1 MKYMTAKYFFYSGL
15 LMLVSAAGNAS
26 AGTASAFTGTA
37 SASVRDTISLDRG
50 WQFHRGDVS
59 DVNMLK
65 NLQANDEVVN
75 LPHDFLIGQDWVAPD
90 ASERPDNSDV
100 GSNVRSRLSSRGF
113 KEMGIGWYRYELTP
127 KEEWKGK
134 RILLDFQGI
143 MLVGDVY
150 LNGKRIGGTDYGYLG
165 FDVDVS
171 KLLKFGEVNEIA
183 VKADTRNPNNS
194 RWFTGAGLYRD
205 VNLIVTDKDLYFP
218 RHPLFIRTV
227 NNQEVKIRAN
237 IFNQQKKV
245 KAPETFIPVEVR
257 ILDAEGHV
265 MALQKTDVDFNAKWR
280 DREYELPAIKIENAK
295 LWSCDTPY
303 LYTAEVTLYDK
314 EGKVADQI
322 REPFGVRTIEMNPQ
336 HGLLVNGKKVLLQG
350 FANHH
355 TLGALG
361 AAAYPRAIEKRLK
374 MMKEFGFNH
383 VRTSHNP
390 YSEDFLRLCD
400 RLGIL
405 VVDELY
411 DKWLAQYAGGRVDWE
426 SLWQKDIPEW
436 VKRDRNH
443 PSVVLWSL
451 GNELQ
456 QYSNLPFNDWGVT
469 AYELQKQLLHRYDDT
484 RLTTVAMHPRYR
496 NLDTDSI
503 PADLAVATE
512 VNSYNYRYM
521 YFPGDMKRY
530 PEKTF
535 YQSEASTAAMGP
547 NFYEMDRDKVLG
559 LAYWGAIDYLGES
572 MGWPVK
578 GWNQGVFDLSLQ
590 PKPDAYFVKSMFS
603 DEPTVHIGIIEKA
616 GGNVQWNGIN
626 VSAGKLSE
634 NWNREAGEKV
644 SLYTY
649 TNGDEVELFLNGKSL
664 GVKKNSDAPKLR
676 ARIKWDG
683 IAYAPGTLLAVARKN
698 GKVVAR
704 HQIETT
710 GEAVALKMVPD
721 AETWHADGQDLMHVR
736 VYAVDKKGRRVMD
749 LKDKNAFSKLTF
761 TVKGD
766 ADIVAVD
773 NGNIYSDELHVGKKQ
788 LNKTAE
794 RALYQGSALVILRAG
809 TQPSKVE
816 LIVACENAVSGHQ
829 SAASGV
835 QKGNLKTKRIV
846 LVAK

>member
-1 MKYMTAKYFFYSGL
+1 MHSKILFASLLLGGL
-15 LMLVSAAGNAS
+15 PLMGTLSADAA
-26 AGTASAFTGTA
+26 
-37 SASVRDTISLDRG
+37 VRDTISINQG
-50 WQFHRGDVS
+50 WQFHRGDVK
-59 DVNMLK
+59 NIAELK
-65 NLQANDEVVN
+65 STQNGDDVVN

-90 ASERPDNSDV
+90 ASERPDNSDA

-113 KEMGIGWYRYELTP
+113 KEMGIGWYRYQLTP
-127 KEEWKGK
+127 KDEWKGK
-134 RILLDFQGI
+134 RIVLDFQGI

-165 FDVDVS
+165 FDIDLS
-171 KLLKFGEVNEIA
+171 KLLKWGQVNEIT
-183 VKADTRNPNNS
+183 VKADTGKPNNS
-194 RWFTGAGLYRD
+194 RWFTGGGLFRD
-205 VNLIVTDKDLYFP
+205 VNLIVTSKNLFFP
-218 RHPLFIRTV
+218 RHPLFIRTQG
-227 NNQEVKIRAN
+227 NKEVKIKAE
-237 IFNQQKKV
+237 IINQQKTK
-245 KAPETFIPVEVR
+245 KPQIPVEVK
-257 ILDAEGHV
+257 ILDAEGKV
-265 MALQKTDVDFNAKWR
+265 VAQQKSDLHFNAKWR
-280 DREYELPAIKIENAK
+280 DREYELPSISLENAK
-295 LWSCDTPY
+295 LWSPDSPY
-303 LYTAEVTLYDK
+303 LYTAEVTLYDN
-314 EGKVADQI
+314 EGNIADQI
-322 REPFGVRTIEMNPQ
+322 REPFGIRTIEMNPEK
-336 HGLLVNGKKVLLQG
+336 GLLVNGKKVLLKG
-350 FANHH
+350 YANHH

-374 MMKEFGFNH
+374 LMKAFGMNH
-383 VRTSHNP
+383 IRTSHNP
-390 YSEDFLRLCD
+390 YSEDFLKLCD
-400 RLGIL
+400 KYGIL

-411 DKWLAQYAGGRVDWE
+411 DKWLTQYAGGRVEWE

-443 PSVVLWSL
+443 PSVILWSL

-469 AYELQKQLLHRYDDT
+469 AYKLQKELLHRYDDT

-496 NLDTDSI
+496 NLETDSI

-535 YQSEASTAAMGP
+535 YQSEASVAAMGP

-603 DEPTVHIGIIEKA
+603 EEPTVHIGVIEKS
-616 GGNVQWNGIN
+616 GGNIQWNGIN

-634 NWNREAGEKV
+634 NWNREAGEQV

-664 GVKKNSDAPKLR
+664 GVKKNSNDPKLR
-676 ARIKWDG
+676 DRIKWDN
-683 IAYAPGTLLAVARKN
+683 IAYAPGTLVAVAKKN

-704 HQIETT
+704 HQIVTT
-710 GEAVALKMVPD
+710 GEAVALKLVPD
-721 AETWHADGQDLMHVR
+721 AENWHADGKDLMHVR
-736 VYAVDKKGRRVMD
+736 IYAVDKKGRRV
-749 LKDKNAFSKLTF
+749 LNVKDAKAFDKLTF

-766 ADIVAVD
+766 ANIIAVD
-773 NGNIYSDELHVGKKQ
+773 NGNIASDELHIGKTQ
-788 LNKTAE
+788 LEKSIQ
-794 RALYQGSALVILRAG
+794 RHLFQGSALVILRAG
-809 TQPSKVE
+809 DKPGKIELSVE
-816 LIVACENAVSGHQ
+816 GEKMKAKKLVLN
-829 SAASGV
+829 
-835 QKGNLKTKRIV
+835 TK
-846 LVAK
+846 

>member
-1 MKYMTAKYFFYSGL
+1 MGTLSTE
-15 LMLVSAAGNAS
+15 AA
-26 AGTASAFTGTA
+26 
-37 SASVRDTISLDRG
+37 VRDTISINQG
-50 WQFHRGDVS
+50 WQFHRGDVK
-59 DVNMLK
+59 NIAELK
-65 NLQANDEVVN
+65 STQSGDDVVN

-90 ASERPDNSDV
+90 ASERPDNSDA
-100 GSNVRSRLSSRGF
+100 GSNVRSRLSPRGF

-127 KEEWKGK
+127 KAEWKGK
-134 RILLDFQGI
+134 RIVLDFQGI

-165 FDVDVS
+165 FDIDLS
-171 KLLKFGEVNEIA
+171 KLLKWGEANEIT

-205 VNLIVTDKDLYFP
+205 VNLIITDKNLFFP
-218 RHPLFIRTV
+218 RHPLFIRTQD
-227 NNQEVKIRAN
+227 NKEVKIKAE
-237 IFNQQKKV
+237 IINQQKLAKGQG
-245 KAPETFIPVEVR
+245 KAVIPVEVR
-257 ILDAEGHV
+257 ILDADGKV
-265 MALQKTDVDFNAKWR
+265 VAQQKNNIDFNAKWR
-280 DREYELPAIKIENAK
+280 DREYELPAISLENAQ
-295 LWSCDTPY
+295 LWSPDTPY
-303 LYTAEVTLYDK
+303 LYTAEVTLYDN
-314 EGKVADQI
+314 EGNIADQI
-322 REPFGVRTIEMNPQ
+322 KEPFGVRTIEIVPQ
-336 HGLLVNGKKVLLQG
+336 KGLLVNGKKVLLKG
-350 FANHH
+350 YANHH

-374 MMKEFGFNH
+374 LMKEFGMNH
-383 VRTSHNP
+383 IRTSHNP
-390 YSEDFLRLCD
+390 YSEDFLKLCD
-400 RLGIL
+400 KYGIL

-411 DKWLAQYAGGRVDWE
+411 DKWLTQYAGGRVEWE

-443 PSVVLWSL
+443 PSVILWSL

-469 AYELQKQLLHRYDDT
+469 AYKLQKELLHRYDDT

-496 NLDTDSI
+496 NIETDSI

-535 YQSEASTAAMGP
+535 YQSEASVAAMGP

-559 LAYWGAIDYLGES
+559 LAYWGIIDYLGES

-603 DEPTVHIGIIEKA
+603 EGPVVHIGIIEKS
-616 GGNVQWNGIN
+616 GGNIQWNGIN

-634 NWNREAGEKV
+634 NWNREVGEKV

-649 TNGDEVELFLNGKSL
+649 TNADEVELFLNGKSL
-664 GVKKNSDAPKLR
+664 GVRKNSEAPKLR
-676 ARIKWDG
+676 ARIKWDD
-683 IAYAPGTLLAVARKN
+683 IAYAPGVLLAVARKN

-710 GEAVALKMVPD
+710 GEAVALKLVPD
-721 AETWHADGQDLMHVR
+721 IETWHADGKDLMHVR
-736 VYAVDKKGRRVMD
+736 IYAVDKKGRRV
-749 LKDKNAFSKLTF
+749 LNVKDAKAFDKLTF

-766 ADIVAVD
+766 ANIVAVD
-773 NGNIYSDELHVGKKQ
+773 NGNIASDELHIGKTQ
-788 LNKTAE
+788 LEKSIQ
-794 RALYQGSALVILRAG
+794 RHLFQGSALVILRAG
-809 TQPSKVE
+809 DKPGKIE
-816 LIVACENAVSGHQ
+816 LSVAGEKMKAKKLVLN
-829 SAASGV
+829 
-835 QKGNLKTKRIV
+835 TK
-846 LVAK
+846 

>member
-1 MKYMTAKYFFYSGL
+1 MNKKTILFASL
-15 LMLVSAAGNAS
+15 LMAGLPLMGTLSAEAA
-26 AGTASAFTGTA
+26 
-37 SASVRDTISLDRG
+37 VRDTISINQG
-50 WQFHRGDVS
+50 WQFHRGDVKNIS
-59 DVNMLK
+59 ELK
-65 NLQANDEVVN
+65 ATQSGDEVVN

-90 ASERPDNSDV
+90 ASERPDNSDA
-100 GSNVRSRLSSRGF
+100 GSNVRSRLSPRGF
-113 KEMGIGWYRYELTP
+113 KEMGIGWYRYQLTP
-127 KEEWKGK
+127 KDKWKGK
-134 RILLDFQGI
+134 RIVLDFQGI

-165 FDVDVS
+165 FDIDLS
-171 KLLKFGEVNEIA
+171 KLLKWGEANEII

-205 VNLIVTDKDLYFP
+205 VNLIITDKDLYFP
-218 RHPLFIRTV
+218 RHPLFIRTQD
-227 NNQEVKIRAN
+227 NKEVKIKAE
-237 IFNQQKKV
+237 IINQQKLAKGQG
-245 KAPETFIPVEVR
+245 KAVIPVEVR
-257 ILDAEGHV
+257 ILDADGKV
-265 MALQKTDVDFNAKWR
+265 VTQQKNNIDFNAKWR
-280 DREYELPAIKIENAK
+280 DREYELPAISLENAQ
-295 LWSCDTPY
+295 LWSPDTPY
-303 LYTAEVTLYDK
+303 LYTAEVTLYDN
-314 EGKVADQI
+314 EGNIADQI
-322 REPFGVRTIEMNPQ
+322 KEPFGVRTIEIVPQ
-336 HGLLVNGKKVLLQG
+336 KGLLVNGKKVLLKG
-350 FANHH
+350 YANHH

-374 MMKEFGFNH
+374 LMKEFGMNH
-383 VRTSHNP
+383 IRTSHNP
-390 YSEDFLRLCD
+390 YSEDFLKLCD
-400 RLGIL
+400 KYGIL

-411 DKWLAQYAGGRVDWE
+411 DKWLTQYAGGRVEWE

-443 PSVVLWSL
+443 PSVILWSL

-469 AYELQKQLLHRYDDT
+469 AYKLQKELLHRYDDT

-496 NLDTDSI
+496 NIETDSI

-535 YQSEASTAAMGP
+535 YQSEASVAAMGP

-572 MGWPVK
+572 MGWPIK

-590 PKPDAYFVKSMFS
+590 PKPDAYFVKSMFT
-603 DEPTVHIGIIEKA
+603 DEPTVHIGVIEKS
-616 GGNVQWNGIN
+616 GGNIQWNGIN

-634 NWNREAGEKV
+634 NWNREAGEQV

-664 GVKKNSDAPKLR
+664 GVRKNSEDPKLR
-676 ARIKWDG
+676 ARIKWDN
-683 IAYAPGTLLAVARKN
+683 IAYAPGALLAVARKN

-710 GEAVALKMVPD
+710 GEAVALKLIPD
-721 AETWHADGQDLMHVR
+721 IETWHADGKDLMHVR
-736 VYAVDKKGRRVMD
+736 IYAVDKKGRRV
-749 LKDKNAFSKLTF
+749 LNVKDAKAFDKLTF

-766 ADIVAVD
+766 ANIVAVD
-773 NGNIYSDELHVGKKQ
+773 NGNIASDELHIGKTQ
-788 LNKTAE
+788 LEKSIQ
-794 RALYQGSALVILRAG
+794 RHLFQGSALVILRAG
-809 TQPSKVE
+809 DKPGKIE
-816 LIVACENAVSGHQ
+816 LSVAGEKMKAKKLVLN
-829 SAASGV
+829 
-835 QKGNLKTKRIV
+835 TK
-846 LVAK
+846 

>member
-1 MKYMTAKYFFYSGL
+1 MGTLSTE
-15 LMLVSAAGNAS
+15 AA
-26 AGTASAFTGTA
+26 
-37 SASVRDTISLDRG
+37 VRDTISINQG
-50 WQFHRGDVS
+50 WQFLRGDVK
-59 DVNMLK
+59 NIAELK
-65 NLQANDEVVN
+65 STQSGDDVVN

-90 ASERPDNSDV
+90 ASERPDNSDA
-100 GSNVRSRLSSRGF
+100 GSNVRSRLSPRGF

-127 KEEWKGK
+127 KAEWKGK
-134 RILLDFQGI
+134 RIVLDFQGI

-165 FDVDVS
+165 FDIDLS
-171 KLLKFGEVNEIA
+171 KLLKWGEANEIT

-205 VNLIVTDKDLYFP
+205 VNLIITDKNLFFP
-218 RHPLFIRTV
+218 RHPLFIRTQD
-227 NNQEVKIRAN
+227 NKEVKIKAE
-237 IFNQQKKV
+237 IINQQKLAKGQG
-245 KAPETFIPVEVR
+245 KAVIPVEVR
-257 ILDAEGHV
+257 ILDADGKV
-265 MALQKTDVDFNAKWR
+265 VAQQKNNIDFNAKWR
-280 DREYELPAIKIENAK
+280 DREYELPAISLENAQ
-295 LWSCDTPY
+295 LWSPDTPY
-303 LYTAEVTLYDK
+303 LYTAEVTLYDN
-314 EGKVADQI
+314 EGNIADQI
-322 REPFGVRTIEMNPQ
+322 KEPFGVRTIEIVPQ
-336 HGLLVNGKKVLLQG
+336 KGLLVNGKKVLLKG
-350 FANHH
+350 YANHH

-374 MMKEFGFNH
+374 LMKEFGMNH
-383 VRTSHNP
+383 IRTSHNP
-390 YSEDFLRLCD
+390 YSEDFLKLCD
-400 RLGIL
+400 KYGIL

-411 DKWLAQYAGGRVDWE
+411 DKWLTQYAGGRVEWE

-443 PSVVLWSL
+443 PSVILWSL

-469 AYELQKQLLHRYDDT
+469 AYKLQKELLHRYDDT

-496 NLDTDSI
+496 NIETDSI

-535 YQSEASTAAMGP
+535 YQSEASVAAMGP

-559 LAYWGAIDYLGES
+559 LAYWGTIDYLGES

-603 DEPTVHIGIIEKA
+603 EEPVVHIGIIEKS
-616 GGNVQWNGIN
+616 GGNIQWNGIN

-634 NWNREAGEKV
+634 NWNREVGEKV

-649 TNGDEVELFLNGKSL
+649 TNADEVELFLNGKSL
-664 GVKKNSDAPKLR
+664 GVRKNSEAPKLR
-676 ARIKWDG
+676 ARIKWDD
-683 IAYAPGTLLAVARKN
+683 IAYAPGVLLAVARKN

-710 GEAVALKMVPD
+710 GEAVALKLVPD
-721 AETWHADGQDLMHVR
+721 IETWHADGKDLMHVR
-736 VYAVDKKGRRVMD
+736 IYAVDKKGRRV
-749 LKDKNAFSKLTF
+749 LNVKDAKAFDKLTF

-766 ADIVAVD
+766 ANIVAVD
-773 NGNIYSDELHVGKKQ
+773 NGNIASDELHIGKTQ
-788 LNKTAE
+788 LEKSIQ
-794 RALYQGSALVILRAG
+794 RHLFQGSALVILRAG
-809 TQPSKVE
+809 DKPGKIE
-816 LIVACENAVSGHQ
+816 LSVAGEKMKAKKLVLN
-829 SAASGV
+829 
-835 QKGNLKTKRIV
+835 TK
-846 LVAK
+846 

>member
-1 MKYMTAKYFFYSGL
+1 MNKKTILFASLLLGGL
-15 LMLVSAAGNAS
+15 PLVGTLSADAA
-26 AGTASAFTGTA
+26 
-37 SASVRDTISLDRG
+37 VRDTISINQG
-50 WQFHRGDVS
+50 WQFHRGDVK
-59 DVNMLK
+59 NIAELK
-65 NLQANDEVVN
+65 STQSGDDVVN

-90 ASERPDNSDV
+90 ASERPDNSDA

-127 KEEWKGK
+127 KDEWKGK
-134 RILLDFQGI
+134 RIVLDFQGI

-150 LNGKRIGGTDYGYLG
+150 LNGQRIGGTDYGYLG
-165 FDVDVS
+165 FDIDLS
-171 KLLKFGEVNEIA
+171 KLLKWGQTNEIA
-183 VKADTRNPNNS
+183 VKADTQNPSNS

-205 VNLIVTDKDLYFP
+205 VNLIVTNKDLFFP
-218 RHPLFIRTV
+218 RHPLFIRTQG
-227 NNQEVKIRAN
+227 NKEVKIKAE
-237 IFNQQKKV
+237 IINQQKVAKGQTAA
-245 KAPETFIPVEVR
+245 KMPVGVR
-257 ILDAEGHV
+257 ILDADGKVVAE
-265 MALQKTDVDFNAKWR
+265 QKNDIHFNAKWR
-280 DREYELPAIKIENAK
+280 DREYELPSISLENAK
-295 LWSCDTPY
+295 LWSPDSPY
-303 LYTAEVTLYDK
+303 LYTAEVTLYDS
-314 EGKVADQI
+314 EGNIADQI
-322 REPFGVRTIEMNPQ
+322 KEPFGVRTIEIVPQ
-336 HGLLVNGKKVLLQG
+336 KGLLVNGKKVLLKG
-350 FANHH
+350 YANHH

-374 MMKEFGFNH
+374 LIKEFGMNH
-383 VRTSHNP
+383 IRSSHNP
-390 YSEDFLRLCD
+390 YSEDFLKLCD
-400 RLGIL
+400 KYGIL

-411 DKWLAQYAGGRVDWE
+411 DKWLTQYAGGRVEWE

-443 PSVVLWSL
+443 PSVILWSL

-469 AYELQKQLLHRYDDT
+469 AYKIQKELLHRYDDT

-496 NLDTDSI
+496 NIETDSI

-535 YQSEASTAAMGP
+535 YQSEASVAAMGP

-590 PKPDAYFVKSMFS
+590 PKPDAYFVKSMFK
-603 DEPTVHIGIIEKA
+603 DEPTVHIGVIEKS
-616 GGNVQWNGIN
+616 GGNIQWNGIN

-634 NWNREAGEKV
+634 NWNREVGEQV

-664 GVKKNSDAPKLR
+664 GVKKNSNDPKLR
-676 ARIKWDG
+676 ARIKWDN
-683 IAYAPGTLLAVARKN
+683 IAYAPGTLVAVAKKN

-710 GEAVALKMVPD
+710 GEAVALKLVPD
-721 AETWHADGQDLMHVR
+721 VETWHADGKDLMHVR
-736 VYAVDKKGRRVMD
+736 VYAVDKKGRRV
-749 LKDKNAFSKLTF
+749 LNVKDAKAFDKLTF

-766 ADIVAVD
+766 ANIVAVD
-773 NGNIYSDELHVGKKQ
+773 NGNIASDELHIGKTQ
-788 LNKTAE
+788 LEKSIQ
-794 RALYQGSALVILRAG
+794 RHLFQGSALVILRAG
-809 TQPSKVE
+809 DKPGKIE
-816 LIVACENAVSGHQ
+816 LSVAGEKIKAKKLVLN
-829 SAASGV
+829 
-835 QKGNLKTKRIV
+835 TK
-846 LVAK
+846 

>member
-1 MKYMTAKYFFYSGL
+1 MNKKTILFASLLLGGL
-15 LMLVSAAGNAS
+15 PLMGTLSADAA
-26 AGTASAFTGTA
+26 
-37 SASVRDTISLDRG
+37 VRDTISINQG
-50 WQFHRGDVS
+50 WQFHRGDVKNI
-59 DVNMLK
+59 DELK
-65 NLQANDEVVN
+65 TTQGDDDVVN

-90 ASERPDNSDV
+90 ASERPDNSDA
-100 GSNVRSRLSSRGF
+100 GSNVRSRLSPRGF
-113 KEMGIGWYRYELTP
+113 KEMGIGWYRYQLTP
-127 KEEWKGK
+127 KDEWKGK
-134 RILLDFQGI
+134 RIVLDFQGI

-165 FDVDVS
+165 FDIDLS
-171 KLLKFGEVNEIA
+171 KLLKWGEANEIT

-205 VNLIVTDKDLYFP
+205 VNLIITDKNLFFP
-218 RHPLFIRTV
+218 RHPLFIRTQD
-227 NNQEVKIRAN
+227 NKEVKIKAE
-237 IFNQQKKV
+237 IINQQKLAKGQG
-245 KAPETFIPVEVR
+245 KAVIPVEVR
-257 ILDAEGHV
+257 ILDADGKV
-265 MALQKTDVDFNAKWR
+265 VAQQKNNIDFNAKWR
-280 DREYELPAIKIENAK
+280 DREYELPAISLENAQ
-295 LWSCDTPY
+295 LWSPDTPY
-303 LYTAEVTLYDK
+303 LYTAEVTLYDN
-314 EGKVADQI
+314 EGNIADQI
-322 REPFGVRTIEMNPQ
+322 KEPFGVRTIEMNPEK
-336 HGLLVNGKKVLLQG
+336 GLLVNGKKVLLKG
-350 FANHH
+350 YANHH

-374 MMKEFGFNH
+374 LMKEFGMNH
-383 VRTSHNP
+383 IRTSHNP
-390 YSEDFLRLCD
+390 YSEDFLKLCD
-400 RLGIL
+400 KYGIL

-411 DKWLAQYAGGRVDWE
+411 DKWLTQYAGGRMEWE

-443 PSVVLWSL
+443 PSVILWSL

-469 AYELQKQLLHRYDDT
+469 AYKLQKELLHRYDDT

-496 NLDTDSI
+496 NLETDSI

-535 YQSEASTAAMGP
+535 YQSEASVAAMGP

-559 LAYWGAIDYLGES
+559 LAYWGTIDYLGES

-603 DEPTVHIGIIEKA
+603 EEPVVHIGIIEKS
-616 GGNVQWNGIN
+616 GGNIQWNGIN

-634 NWNREAGEKV
+634 NWNREVGEKV

-649 TNGDEVELFLNGKSL
+649 TNADEVELFLNGKSL
-664 GVKKNSDAPKLR
+664 GVRKNSEAPKLR
-676 ARIKWDG
+676 ARIKWDD
-683 IAYAPGTLLAVARKN
+683 IAYAPGVLLAVARKN

-710 GEAVALKMVPD
+710 GEAVALKLVPD
-721 AETWHADGQDLMHVR
+721 IETWHADGKDLMHVR
-736 VYAVDKKGRRVMD
+736 IYAVDKKGRRV
-749 LKDKNAFSKLTF
+749 LNVKDAKAFDKLTF

-766 ADIVAVD
+766 ANIVAVD
-773 NGNIYSDELHVGKKQ
+773 NGNIASDELHIGKTQ
-788 LNKTAE
+788 LEKSIQ
-794 RALYQGSALVILRAG
+794 RHLFQGSALVILRAG
-809 TQPSKVE
+809 DKPGKIE
-816 LIVACENAVSGHQ
+816 LSVAGEKMKAKKLVLN
-829 SAASGV
+829 
-835 QKGNLKTKRIV
+835 TK
-846 LVAK
+846 

>member
-1 MKYMTAKYFFYSGL
+1 MTAKYFFYSGL
-15 LMLVSAAGNAS
+15 LMLLSAAGN
-26 AGTASAFTGTA
+26 A

-90 ASERPDNSDV
+90 ASERPDNSDA
-100 GSNVRSRLSSRGF
+100 GSNVRSRLSPRGF

-127 KEEWKGK
+127 KAELKGK

-205 VNLIVTDKDLYFP
+205 VNLIVTDKDLFFP

-245 KAPETFIPVEVR
+245 KAPGTFIPVEVR

-265 MALQKTDVDFNAKWR
+265 VAQQKTYVDFNAKWR

-303 LYTAEVTLYDK
+303 LYTAEVTLYDN

-634 NWNREAGEKV
+634 NWNREEGEKV

-664 GVKKNSDAPKLR
+664 GVKKNSDDPKLR

-773 NGNIYSDELHVGKKQ
+773 NGNINSDELHVGKKQ

-816 LIVACENAVSGHQ
+816 LTVACENAVSGQ
-829 SAASGV
+829 KSAASGV

-846 LVAK
+846 LVTK

>member
-1 MKYMTAKYFFYSGL
+1 MKKKTILFASLLLGGFSLMGTLTA
-15 LMLVSAAGNAS
+15 AAA
-26 AGTASAFTGTA
+26 
-37 SASVRDTISLDRG
+37 VRDTISINCG
-50 WQFHRGDVS
+50 WQFHRGDVKNIS
-59 DVNMLK
+59 ELK
-65 NLQANDEVVN
+65 STQGGDDVVN

-90 ASERPDNSDV
+90 ASERPDNSDA

-127 KEEWKGK
+127 KAEWKGK
-134 RILLDFQGI
+134 RIVLDFQGI

-165 FDVDVS
+165 FDIDLS
-171 KLLKFGEVNEIA
+171 KLLKWGQVNEII
-183 VKADTRNPNNS
+183 VKADTGKPNNS
-194 RWFTGAGLYRD
+194 RWYTGGGLFRD
-205 VNLIVTDKDLYFP
+205 VNLIVTDKNLYFP

-227 NNQEVKIRAN
+227 NNKEIKIRAN
-237 IFNQQKKV
+237 ILNLQKTK
-245 KAPETFIPVEVR
+245 KPQIPVEVK
-257 ILDAEGHV
+257 ILNAEGKV
-265 MALQKTDVDFNAKWR
+265 VTQQKSDLHFNAKWR
-280 DREYELPAIKIENAK
+280 DREYELPSISLEDAK
-295 LWSCDTPY
+295 LWSPDTPY
-303 LYTAEVTLYDK
+303 LYTAEVTLYDN
-314 EGKVADQI
+314 EGNIADQI
-322 REPFGVRTIEMNPQ
+322 REPFGIRTIEMNPEK
-336 HGLLVNGKKVLLQG
+336 GLLVNGKKVLLKG
-350 FANHH
+350 YANHH

-374 MMKEFGFNH
+374 LIKEFGMNH
-383 VRTSHNP
+383 IRSSHNP
-390 YSEDFLRLCD
+390 YSEDFLKLCD
-400 RLGIL
+400 KYGIL

-411 DKWLAQYAGGRVDWE
+411 DKWLTQYAGGRVEWE

-443 PSVVLWSL
+443 PSVILWSL

-469 AYELQKQLLHRYDDT
+469 AYKLQKELLHRYDDT

-496 NLDTDSI
+496 NLETDSI

-535 YQSEASTAAMGP
+535 YQSEASVAAMGP

-603 DEPTVHIGIIEKA
+603 EEPVVHIGIIEKS
-616 GGNVQWNGIN
+616 GGNIQWNGIN

-634 NWNREAGEKV
+634 NWNREAGEQV

-664 GVKKNSDAPKLR
+664 GVKKNSNDPKLR
-676 ARIKWDG
+676 ARIKWNN
-683 IAYAPGTLLAVARKN
+683 IAYVPGTLVAVAKKN

-710 GEAVALKMVPD
+710 GEAVALKLVPD
-721 AETWHADGQDLMHVR
+721 AENWHADGKDLMHVR
-736 VYAVDKKGRRVMD
+736 VYAVDKKGRRV
-749 LKDKNAFSKLTF
+749 LNVKDAKAFYKLTF
-761 TVKGD
+761 QVKGD
-766 ADIVAVD
+766 ANIVAVD
-773 NGNIYSDELHVGKKQ
+773 NGNITSDELHIGKTQ
-788 LNKTAE
+788 LEKTIQ
-794 RALYQGSALVILRAG
+794 RNLFQGSALVILRAG
-809 TQPSKVE
+809 DKPGKIE
-816 LIVACENAVSGHQ
+816 LSVAGEKMKAKKLVLN
-829 SAASGV
+829 
-835 QKGNLKTKRIV
+835 TK
-846 LVAK
+846 

>member
-1 MKYMTAKYFFYSGL
+1 MGTL
-15 LMLVSAAGNAS
+15 SAEAA
-26 AGTASAFTGTA
+26 
-37 SASVRDTISLDRG
+37 VRDTISINQG
-50 WQFHRGDVS
+50 WQFHRGDVK
-59 DVNMLK
+59 NIAELK
-65 NLQANDEVVN
+65 STQSGDDVVN

-90 ASERPDNSDV
+90 ASERPDNSDA
-100 GSNVRSRLSSRGF
+100 GSNVRSRLSPRGF

-127 KEEWKGK
+127 KAEWKGK
-134 RILLDFQGI
+134 RIVLDFQGI

-165 FDVDVS
+165 FDIDLS
-171 KLLKFGEVNEIA
+171 KLLKWGEANEIT

-205 VNLIVTDKDLYFP
+205 VNLIITDKDLYFP
-218 RHPLFIRTV
+218 RHPLFIRTQD
-227 NNQEVKIRAN
+227 NKEVKIKAE
-237 IFNQQKKV
+237 IINQQKLAKGQG
-245 KAPETFIPVEVR
+245 KAVIPVEVR
-257 ILDAEGHV
+257 ILDADGKV
-265 MALQKTDVDFNAKWR
+265 VAQQKNNIDFNAKWR
-280 DREYELPAIKIENAK
+280 DREYELPAISLENAQ
-295 LWSCDTPY
+295 LWSPDTPY
-303 LYTAEVTLYDK
+303 LYTAEVTLYDN
-314 EGKVADQI
+314 EGNIADQI
-322 REPFGVRTIEMNPQ
+322 KEPFGVRTIEIVPQ
-336 HGLLVNGKKVLLQG
+336 KGLLVNGKKVLLKG
-350 FANHH
+350 YANHH

-374 MMKEFGFNH
+374 LMKEFGMNH
-383 VRTSHNP
+383 IRTSHNP
-390 YSEDFLRLCD
+390 YSEDFLKLCD
-400 RLGIL
+400 KYGIL

-411 DKWLAQYAGGRVDWE
+411 DKWLTQYAGGRVEWE

-443 PSVVLWSL
+443 PSVILWSL

-469 AYELQKQLLHRYDDT
+469 AYKLQKELLHRYDDT

-496 NLDTDSI
+496 NIETDSI

-535 YQSEASTAAMGP
+535 YQSEASVAAMGP

-572 MGWPVK
+572 MGWPIK

-590 PKPDAYFVKSMFS
+590 PKPDAYFVKSMFT
-603 DEPTVHIGIIEKA
+603 DEPTVHIGVIEKS
-616 GGNVQWNGIN
+616 GGNIQWNGIN

-634 NWNREAGEKV
+634 NWNREAGEQV

-664 GVKKNSDAPKLR
+664 GVKKNSNDPKLR
-676 ARIKWDG
+676 ARIKWDN
-683 IAYAPGTLLAVARKN
+683 IAYAPGVLLAVARKN

-710 GEAVALKMVPD
+710 GEAVALKLVPD
-721 AETWHADGQDLMHVR
+721 IETWHADGKDLMHVR
-736 VYAVDKKGRRVMD
+736 IYAVDKKGRIV
-749 LKDKNAFSKLTF
+749 LNVKDAKAFDKLTF

-766 ADIVAVD
+766 ANIVAVD
-773 NGNIYSDELHVGKKQ
+773 NGNIASDELHIGKTQ
-788 LNKTAE
+788 LEKSIQ
-794 RALYQGSALVILRAG
+794 RHLFQGSALVILRAG
-809 TQPSKVE
+809 DKPGKIE
-816 LIVACENAVSGHQ
+816 LSVAGEKMKAKKLVLN
-829 SAASGV
+829 
-835 QKGNLKTKRIV
+835 TK
-846 LVAK
+846 

>member
-1 MKYMTAKYFFYSGL
+1 MKKKTKLFASL
-15 LMLVSAAGNAS
+15 LLGGFSLMGTLPAAA
-26 AGTASAFTGTA
+26 A
-37 SASVRDTISLDRG
+37 VRDTISINCG
-50 WQFHRGDVS
+50 WQFHRGDVKNIS
-59 DVNMLK
+59 ELK
-65 NLQANDEVVN
+65 STQGGDDVVN

-90 ASERPDNSDV
+90 ACERPDNSDT
-100 GSNVRSRLSSRGF
+100 GSNVRSRLSPRGF

-127 KEEWKGK
+127 KAEWKGK
-134 RILLDFQGI
+134 RIVLDFQGI

-165 FDVDVS
+165 FDIDLS
-171 KLLKFGEVNEIA
+171 KLLKWGEANEIT

-205 VNLIVTDKDLYFP
+205 VNLIITDKNLFFP
-218 RHPLFIRTV
+218 RHPLFIRTQD
-227 NNQEVKIRAN
+227 NKEVKIKAE
-237 IFNQQKKV
+237 IINQQTLAKGQG
-245 KAPETFIPVEVR
+245 KAVIPVEVR
-257 ILDAEGHV
+257 ILDADGKV
-265 MALQKTDVDFNAKWR
+265 VAQQKNNIDFNAKWR
-280 DREYELPAIKIENAK
+280 DREYELPSISLEDAK
-295 LWSCDTPY
+295 LWSPDTPY
-303 LYTAEVTLYDK
+303 LYTAEVTLYDN
-314 EGKVADQI
+314 EGNIADQI
-322 REPFGVRTIEMNPQ
+322 REPFGIRTIEMNPEK
-336 HGLLVNGKKVLLQG
+336 GLLVNGKKVLLKG
-350 FANHH
+350 YANHH

-374 MMKEFGFNH
+374 LMKEFGMNH
-383 VRTSHNP
+383 IRTSHNP
-390 YSEDFLRLCD
+390 YSEDFLKLCD
-400 RLGIL
+400 KYGIL

-411 DKWLAQYAGGRVDWE
+411 DKWLTQYAGGRVKWE

-443 PSVVLWSL
+443 PSVILWSL

-469 AYELQKQLLHRYDDT
+469 AYKLQKELLHRYDDT

-496 NLDTDSI
+496 NLETDSI

-535 YQSEASTAAMGP
+535 YQSEASVAAMGP

-603 DEPTVHIGIIEKA
+603 EEPVVHIGIIEKS
-616 GGNVQWNGIN
+616 GGNIQWNGIN

-649 TNGDEVELFLNGKSL
+649 TNADEVELFLNGKSL
-664 GVKKNSDAPKLR
+664 GVKKNSNDPKLR
-676 ARIKWDG
+676 ARIKWDN
-683 IAYAPGTLLAVARKN
+683 IAYAPGALLAVARKN
-698 GKVVAR
+698 GKVLTR

-710 GEAVALKMVPD
+710 GEAVALKLVPD
-721 AETWHADGQDLMHVR
+721 METWHADGKDLMHVR
-736 VYAVDKKGRRVMD
+736 IYAVDKKGRRV
-749 LKDKNAFSKLTF
+749 LNVKDAKAFDKLTF

-766 ADIVAVD
+766 ANIVAVD
-773 NGNIYSDELHVGKKQ
+773 NGNIASDELHIGKTQ
-788 LNKTAE
+788 LEKSIQ
-794 RALYQGSALVILRAG
+794 RHLFQGSALVILRAG
-809 TQPSKVE
+809 DKPGKIELSVE
-816 LIVACENAVSGHQ
+816 GEKMKAKKLVLN
-829 SAASGV
+829 
-835 QKGNLKTKRIV
+835 TK
-846 LVAK
+846 

>member
-1 MKYMTAKYFFYSGL
+1 MNKKTILFASLLLGGL
-15 LMLVSAAGNAS
+15 PLMGTLSTEAA
-26 AGTASAFTGTA
+26 
-37 SASVRDTISLDRG
+37 VRDTISINQG
-50 WQFHRGDVS
+50 WQFHRGDVK
-59 DVNMLK
+59 NIAELK
-65 NLQANDEVVN
+65 STQSGDDVVN

-90 ASERPDNSDV
+90 ASERPDNSDA
-100 GSNVRSRLSSRGF
+100 GSNVRSRLSPRGF

-127 KEEWKGK
+127 KAEWKGK
-134 RILLDFQGI
+134 RIVLDFQGI

-165 FDVDVS
+165 FDIDLS
-171 KLLKFGEVNEIA
+171 KLLKWGEANEIT

-205 VNLIVTDKDLYFP
+205 VNLIITDKNLFFP
-218 RHPLFIRTV
+218 RHPLFIRTQD
-227 NNQEVKIRAN
+227 NKEVKIKAE
-237 IFNQQKKV
+237 IINQQKLAKGQG
-245 KAPETFIPVEVR
+245 KAVIPVEVR
-257 ILDAEGHV
+257 ILDADGKV
-265 MALQKTDVDFNAKWR
+265 VAQQKNNIDFNAKWR
-280 DREYELPAIKIENAK
+280 DREYELPAISLENAQ
-295 LWSCDTPY
+295 LWSPDTPY
-303 LYTAEVTLYDK
+303 LYTAEVTLYDN
-314 EGKVADQI
+314 EGNIADQI
-322 REPFGVRTIEMNPQ
+322 KEPFGVRTIEIVPQ
-336 HGLLVNGKKVLLQG
+336 KGLLVNGKKVLLKG
-350 FANHH
+350 YANHH

-374 MMKEFGFNH
+374 LMKEFGMNH
-383 VRTSHNP
+383 IRTSHNP
-390 YSEDFLRLCD
+390 YSEDFLKLCD
-400 RLGIL
+400 KYGIL

-411 DKWLAQYAGGRVDWE
+411 DKWLTQYAGGRVEWE

-443 PSVVLWSL
+443 PSVILWSL

-469 AYELQKQLLHRYDDT
+469 AYKLQKELLHRYDDT

-496 NLDTDSI
+496 NIETDSI

-535 YQSEASTAAMGP
+535 YQSEASVAAMGP

-572 MGWPVK
+572 MGWPIK

-590 PKPDAYFVKSMFS
+590 PKPDAYFVKSMFT
-603 DEPTVHIGIIEKA
+603 DEPTVHIGVIEKS
-616 GGNVQWNGIN
+616 GGNIQWNGIN

-634 NWNREAGEKV
+634 NWNREAGEQV

-664 GVKKNSDAPKLR
+664 GVKKNSNDPKLR
-676 ARIKWDG
+676 ARIKWDN
-683 IAYAPGTLLAVARKN
+683 IAYAPGTLVAVAKKN

-710 GEAVALKMVPD
+710 GEAVALKLVPD
-721 AETWHADGQDLMHVR
+721 AENWHADGKDLMHVR
-736 VYAVDKKGRRVMD
+736 IYAVDKKGRRV
-749 LKDKNAFSKLTF
+749 LNVKDAKAFDKLTF

-766 ADIVAVD
+766 ANIVAVD
-773 NGNIYSDELHVGKKQ
+773 NGNIASDELHIGKTQ
-788 LNKTAE
+788 LEKSIQ
-794 RALYQGSALVILRAG
+794 RHLFQGSALVILRAG
-809 TQPSKVE
+809 DKPGKIE
-816 LIVACENAVSGHQ
+816 LSVAGEKMKAKKLVLN
-829 SAASGV
+829 
-835 QKGNLKTKRIV
+835 TK
-846 LVAK
+846 

>member
-1 MKYMTAKYFFYSGL
+1 MKYMTAKYFFCSGL
-15 LMLVSAAGNAS
+15 LMLVSAA
-26 AGTASAFTGTA
+26 GTA

-90 ASERPDNSDV
+90 ASERPDNSDA
-100 GSNVRSRLSSRGF
+100 GSNVRSRLSPRGF

-127 KEEWKGK
+127 KAEWKGK

-245 KAPETFIPVEVR
+245 KAPGTFIPVEVR
-257 ILDAEGHV
+257 ILDADGHV
-265 MALQKTDVDFNAKWR
+265 VAQQKTDVDFNAKWR
-280 DREYELPAIKIENAK
+280 DREYELPALKIENAK

-303 LYTAEVTLYDK
+303 LYTAEVTLYDN

-664 GVKKNSDAPKLR
+664 GVKKNSDDPKLR

-736 VYAVDKKGRRVMD
+736 VYAVDKKGRRVMN

-761 TVKGD
+761 MVKGD

-773 NGNIYSDELHVGKKQ
+773 NGNINSDELHVGKKQ

-816 LIVACENAVSGHQ
+816 LTVACGNAVSGHQ
-829 SAASGV
+829 STASGHQSAASSV

-846 LVAK
+846 LVTK

>member
-1 MKYMTAKYFFYSGL
+1 MNKKTILFASL
-15 LMLVSAAGNAS
+15 LLGGFSLMGTLPAAA
-26 AGTASAFTGTA
+26 A
-37 SASVRDTISLDRG
+37 VRDTISINCG
-50 WQFHRGDVS
+50 WQFHRGDVKNIS
-59 DVNMLK
+59 ELK
-65 NLQANDEVVN
+65 STQGGDDVVN

-90 ASERPDNSDV
+90 ASERPDNSDA
-100 GSNVRSRLSSRGF
+100 GSNIRSRLSPRGF
-113 KEMGIGWYRYELTP
+113 KEMGIGWYRYQLTP

-134 RILLDFQGI
+134 RIVLDFQGI

-150 LNGKRIGGTDYGYLG
+150 LNGQRVGGTDYGYLG
-165 FDVDVS
+165 FDIDLS
-171 KLLKFGEVNEIA
+171 KLLKWGQVNEII
-183 VKADTRNPNNS
+183 VKADTGKPNNS
-194 RWFTGAGLYRD
+194 RWYTGGGLFRD
-205 VNLIVTDKDLYFP
+205 VNLIVTDKNLYFP

-227 NNQEVKIRAN
+227 NNKEIKIRAN
-237 IFNQQKKV
+237 ILNLQKTK
-245 KAPETFIPVEVR
+245 KPQIPVEVK
-257 ILDAEGHV
+257 ILNAEGKV
-265 MALQKTDVDFNAKWR
+265 VTQQKSDLHFNAKWR
-280 DREYELPAIKIENAK
+280 DREYELPSISLEDAK
-295 LWSCDTPY
+295 LWSPDTPY
-303 LYTAEVTLYDK
+303 LYTAEVTLYDN
-314 EGKVADQI
+314 EGNIADQI
-322 REPFGVRTIEMNPQ
+322 REPFGIRTIKMNPEK
-336 HGLLVNGKKVLLQG
+336 GLLVNGKKVLLKG
-350 FANHH
+350 YANHH

-374 MMKEFGFNH
+374 LMKEFGMNH
-383 VRTSHNP
+383 IRTSHNP
-390 YSEDFLRLCD
+390 YSEDFLKLCD
-400 RLGIL
+400 KYGIL

-411 DKWLAQYAGGRVDWE
+411 DKWLTQYAGGRVEWE

-443 PSVVLWSL
+443 PSVILWSL

-469 AYELQKQLLHRYDDT
+469 AYKLQKELLHRYDDT

-496 NLDTDSI
+496 NLETDSI

-535 YQSEASTAAMGP
+535 YQSEASVAAMGP

-590 PKPDAYFVKSMFS
+590 PKPDAYFVKSMFYE
-603 DEPTVHIGIIEKA
+603 EPVVHIGIIEKS
-616 GGNVQWNGIN
+616 GGNIQWNGIN

-634 NWNREAGEKV
+634 NWNREVGEQV

-664 GVKKNSDAPKLR
+664 GVKKNSNAPKLR
-676 ARIKWDG
+676 ARIKWDN
-683 IAYAPGTLLAVARKN
+683 IAYVPGTLVAVAKKN
-698 GKVVAR
+698 GRVVAR

-710 GEAVALKMVPD
+710 GEAVALKLVPD
-721 AETWHADGQDLMHVR
+721 METWHADGKDLMHVR
-736 VYAVDKKGRRVMD
+736 LYAVDKKGRRV
-749 LKDKNAFSKLTF
+749 LNVKDAKAFDKLTF

-773 NGNIYSDELHVGKKQ
+773 NGNIASDELHIGKTQ
-788 LNKTAE
+788 LEKSIQ
-794 RALYQGSALVILRAG
+794 RHLFQGSALVILRAG
-809 TQPSKVE
+809 DKPGKIELSVE
-816 LIVACENAVSGHQ
+816 GEKMKAKKLVLN
-829 SAASGV
+829 
-835 QKGNLKTKRIV
+835 TK
-846 LVAK
+846 